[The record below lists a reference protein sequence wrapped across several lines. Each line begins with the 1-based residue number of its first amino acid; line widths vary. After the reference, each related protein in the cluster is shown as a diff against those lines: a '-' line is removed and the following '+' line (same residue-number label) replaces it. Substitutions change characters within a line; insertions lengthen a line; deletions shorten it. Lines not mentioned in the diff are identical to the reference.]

1 MGSSRKAPISVTIVQ
16 IMLQKLN
23 NSSKELA
30 FRSIGNVVISIQHIE
45 NYISNNIG

>member
-23 NSSKELA
+23 NSSKELSL
-30 FRSIGNVVISIQHIE
+30 RSSGNATISIQH
-45 NYISNNIG
+45 NKNDMSNNIA